1 MGRLFGSVR
10 VRITA
15 AVAIIF
21 GLTLSLASVLLVRQ
35 VEAALLNDIQYRND
49 AVTQAISQLMVSG
62 KVKPETLASSAESL
76 SEELAA
82 SAEGDL
88 LTQGIT
94 ESYIYA
100 TGPAVGAVSQ
110 SESLLDRLRQTI
122 MGEPTPLFGKPLP
135 GNLDPDQFAVSRA
148 TISTPSGTL
157 VLNVAS
163 PLDDVQRTVNKIT
176 NSLVIAVPA
185 FVVLIGGMTWF
196 MTGRALRPVSSIT
209 NRVQEI
215 TASTL
220 EQRVPEPATDDE
232 IGDLA
237 RTMNE
242 MLDRLE
248 DSSARQ
254 KQFLSDASHELRSPV
269 ASIRAQLETGLL
281 DPEATDW
288 EQVAKTVLAEDDR
301 LEALVSNL
309 VALARLEEGAKR
321 PLATEVDL
329 DEIVREVTARVVQMP
344 IDRSGVL
351 AGRVMGVPGELTSV
365 VRNLVDNAVRHA
377 DDTVRVSLATHG
389 PTVRLAVEDDGEG
402 VAPEDRERVFERFT
416 RLERGRSRDRGG
428 SGIGLALV
436 QRVVDAHRGRV
447 FVESS
452 ELGGASFVVE
462 LPSAE

>member
-1 MGRLFGSVR
+1 VGRLFSSVR
-10 VRITA
+10 VRITF
-15 AVAIIF
+15 AVALIF

-49 AVTQAISQLMVSG
+49 AVASAISEMMAQG
-62 KVKPETLASSAESL
+62 QFSAEDLAAADSL
-76 SEELAA
+76 NEELVG
-82 SAEGDL
+82 SELGDSI
-88 LTQGIT
+88 TQ
-94 ESYIYA
+94 SYVFA
-100 TGPAVGAVSQ
+100 TGPAVGAIGQGGSM
-110 SESLLDRLRQTI
+110 LDRLRRTI
-122 MGEPTPLFGKPLP
+122 MGEATPLFGKSLP
-135 GNLDPDQFAVSRA
+135 GNLSPELYA
-148 TISTPSGTL
+148 TSQVAIPTASGTL
-157 VLNVAS
+157 VVNVAR
-163 PLDDVQRTVNKIT
+163 PLDDVARTVNKIT
-176 NSLVIAVPA
+176 NSLAVAVPV

-196 MTGRALRPVSSIT
+196 MTGRALRPVSAIT

-220 EQRVPEPATDDE
+220 QQRVPEPETEDE

-269 ASIRAQLETGLL
+269 ASIRAQLETGLI
-281 DPEATDW
+281 DPAATDW
-288 EQVAKTVLAEDDR
+288 EEVARTVLAEDDR
-301 LEALVSNL
+301 LDALVSNL

-321 PLATEVDL
+321 PLPTEVDL
-329 DEIVREVTARVVQMP
+329 DEIVREVTARVVPMP

-351 AGRVMGVPGELTSV
+351 AGRVMGVSGELTSV

-377 DDTVRVSLATHG
+377 DDTVKVSLDTYG
-389 PTVRLAVEDDGEG
+389 PIVRLSVEDDGEG
-402 VAPEDRERVFERFT
+402 IAPVDRDRVFERFT
-416 RLERGRSRDRGG
+416 RLETGRSRDRGG

-436 QRVVDAHRGRV
+436 SRVVDAHRGKV

-452 ELGGASFVVE
+452 ELGGAAFVVE